1 MTRNNRAHCIISL
14 ITEALSIDTDSVYQP
29 YQAEPPLEKLLQKMQ
44 SPEQADNVE
53 QQALQAARKGTYG
66 VLKGVNTPPP
76 AGRPGM
82 TSTDAGGSAAG
93 TGVGM

>member
-1 MTRNNRAHCIISL
+1 M
-14 ITEALSIDTDSVYQP
+14 DTDFVYQP
-29 YQAEPPLEKLLQKMQ
+29 YQAEPPLEKLLQRL
-44 SPEQADNVE
+44 SPESADNVE
-53 QQALQAARKGTYG
+53 QRALQAARKGTYG

>member
-1 MTRNNRAHCIISL
+1 M
-14 ITEALSIDTDSVYQP
+14 DTDSVYQP
-29 YQAEPPLEKLLQKMQ
+29 YQAEPPLEKLLQRMSTQ

-66 VLKGVNTPPP
+66 VLKGANTPPP

-82 TSTDAGGSAAG
+82 TSTDAGGSTIG